1 MISKKKFA
9 KLFGSMSA
17 LLVVVTAIMV
27 STGTVMAIPI
37 AGIGGFTQEVDSLT
51 AEEFY
56 MYPSMSDTDDP
67 ENRIP
72 AGSAAGIGQ
81 YPTAA
86 TELAG
91 AEIEGLQLY
100 KVFTLSDYDDVS
112 AIASLIGADPAASAR
127 VLITADD
134 VTSNGPLLVEQS
146 SLEAESAEF
155 NGLEVITQEGPLNP
169 GHQND
174 EYNLLDQ
181 PSKLLQRASAD
192 TDVGTRYV
200 GNITGSSPALSIQN
214 ATIKAHYLAAENM
227 QMEGM
232 DLTVQLD
239 LNGDGTYEFGQAAS
253 P

>member
-67 ENRIP
+67 EDRIP
-72 AGSAAGIGQ
+72 VGSSPIGQ

-100 KVFTLSDYDDVS
+100 KVFTLDDYDDVS
-112 AIASLIGADPAASAR
+112 TIAGLVGAQPGASAR
-127 VLITADD
+127 ILITADD
-134 VTSNGPLLVEQS
+134 VQSNGPLLVEQS
-146 SLEAESAEF
+146 SLQAEDAEF
-155 NGLEVITQEGPLNP
+155 NGLEVIAQEGPIQQ
-169 GHQND
+169 HQND
-174 EYNLLDQ
+174 NYNLLDE
-181 PSKLLQRASAD
+181 PSKLLQRASDD

-200 GNITGSSPALSIQN
+200 GNITGASPALSIQN

-239 LNGDGTYEFGQAAS
+239 LDGDGTYEFGQAAS